1 MSIAKK
7 EIINKK
13 PLKIKVEPVI
23 NDDLKKYHHH
33 PVVLKKM
40 EQGRK
45 MMGIK

>member
-7 EIINKK
+7 EVSKK
-13 PLKIKVEPVI
+13 ALKIKPEPVI
-23 NDDLKKYHHH
+23 NDELKKYHHH